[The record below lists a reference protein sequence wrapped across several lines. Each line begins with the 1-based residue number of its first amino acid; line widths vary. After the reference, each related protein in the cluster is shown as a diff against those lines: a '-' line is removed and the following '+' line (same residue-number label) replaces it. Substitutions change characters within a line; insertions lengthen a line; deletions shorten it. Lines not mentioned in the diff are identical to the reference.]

1 MKKNIKAEIRTIITF
16 LEATSIADD
25 SNFSR
30 IKSELNE
37 ILSDHKVKKQGKKN
51 LLNIVHTTR
60 ALDTALKVF
69 LTHHNIRNNTH
80 SLGQYLYQLRNH
92 NNNDVGTITEN
103 QRRLY
108 QTEIVDLRND
118 YMHNAGKIATNESEV
133 NNLISN
139 MHNLLQTVAG
149 LE

>member
-1 MKKNIKAEIRTIITF
+1 MKNIKAEIQTIITF

-25 SNFSR
+25 SNFSK

-37 ILSDHKVKKQGKKN
+37 VISDHKLEKQGKKN
-51 LLNIVHTTR
+51 LLKIVHTTR
-60 ALDTALKVF
+60 ALDTSLKVF
-69 LTHHNIRNNTH
+69 LTHHSILGSAY
-80 SLGQYLYQLRNH
+80 SLGQYLYRLKDH
-92 NNNDVGTITEN
+92 NSNDVDTISERE
-103 QRRLY
+103 RRHY

-139 MHNLLQTVAG
+139 MHILLKTVAG

>member
-1 MKKNIKAEIRTIITF
+1 MKNIKAEIQTITTI

-25 SNFSR
+25 NNFSK

-37 ILSDHKVKKQGKKN
+37 VISDHKLKKQGKKN
-51 LLNIVHTTR
+51 LLKIVHTTR
-60 ALDTALKVF
+60 ALDTSLKVF
-69 LTHHNIRNNTH
+69 LTHHSILDNAH
-80 SLGQYLYQLRNH
+80 SLGQYLYRLRDH

-118 YMHNAGKIATNESEV
+118 YMHNARKIATDESEV

-139 MHNLLQTVAG
+139 MHILLKTVAG